1 MIEQFVDAID
11 GLSALSSVR
20 TGPYLAVYRGLL
32 TDGGDGQIVQLRTPA
47 DDISDPDETLSDTL
61 QLRARRWG
69 QAAAHPNVVD
79 LVDAG
84 ATPRPWLLVA
94 DQPRTFAAARP
105 EMTVREACAVVG
117 DAAEALRNAALYNS
131 SHGDLA
137 PWNVAVTPDGT
148 AAVDDWG
155 VTRAVATHADG
166 EHVTGYTAPEQLTD
180 RTATAEATDVY
191 GLGALA
197 YFALTGRPPRDADRA
212 AIRDG
217 DPTPPSEVHDAL
229 PPAVDAPVLRALDDD
244 PSVRHEGAYAFAR
257 AFEEAVAAVEDV
269 DVFPSRERG
278 PTGTVRDLPGV
289 DTVTADA
296 LRAAGF
302 AAVDQVATA
311 SESDLAS
318 VPGVDETMAERAKAV
333 AERDGTDSADGSE
346 MSDDPAAF
354 DVSEGGD
361 GIDEVLGDEPD
372 GAGASANDPNA
383 GGRTGADEP
392 GGDDERPSAAVLEQR
407 AEGNVTAEQLTD
419 SASNTPLFEHLEPGE
434 QPHYYF
440 HNVNKGLKIERP
452 DAEESETPYNVGYSH
467 AGDRHLLVTDR
478 RVLFVGGNEQ
488 GTDDVV
494 SLPYEELVDWEA
506 NQGWTKERLTV
517 EHVDGR
523 RLSFYGVGQASH
535 IDAAG
540 DYVRRQIDRPP
551 ANEEPEDAN
560 APSDGDPVVDSASG
574 DTPGSDDL
582 TAVSGVSGEPAER
595 LRNAGYE
602 SVADL
607 ERASQSDLAEVVGNA
622 LGARITAALGAREGE
637 SVGPVTPDDG
647 GTEPPTPSDAITGSG
662 EPEWDRTGEDSR
674 SPAEIAA
681 AATGNLSASHLT
693 DNETSTPLA
702 DHLGPGE
709 QPHYYFHNVNK
720 GLRFTH
726 PDWAEKKTPYN
737 VAYSHSGGRH
747 LLVTDR
753 RVLFVGGD
761 ESGTDTVVSF
771 PYSDLVGVDA
781 NQGWTKGRLT
791 VEHRDGRSVAFFD
804 VSGQANH
811 VEDAGEYV
819 VERIERAEAVE
830 TDADSDANEDEE
842 ASGDPLGA
850 TADGTTDDGAAD
862 DDGGERDK
870 PDGDGRD
877 IETEPDHTGAESDHS
892 GAERDESDG
901 VESGGGDEPE
911 PDESGPAGSEGGTD
925 EGTTLAYCPSCGADL
940 GQFDQRPNFCPSCGT
955 DLSAY

>member
-478 RVLFVGGNEQ
+478 RVLFVGG
-488 GTDDVV
+488 
-494 SLPYEELVDWEA
+494 
-506 NQGWTKERLTV
+506 
-517 EHVDGR
+517 
-523 RLSFYGVGQASH
+523 
-535 IDAAG
+535 
-540 DYVRRQIDRPP
+540 
-551 ANEEPEDAN
+551 
-560 APSDGDPVVDSASG
+560 
-574 DTPGSDDL
+574 
-582 TAVSGVSGEPAER
+582 
-595 LRNAGYE
+595 
-602 SVADL
+602 
-607 ERASQSDLAEVVGNA
+607 
-622 LGARITAALGAREGE
+622 
-637 SVGPVTPDDG
+637 
-647 GTEPPTPSDAITGSG
+647 
-662 EPEWDRTGEDSR
+662 
-674 SPAEIAA
+674 
-681 AATGNLSASHLT
+681 
-693 DNETSTPLA
+693 
-702 DHLGPGE
+702 
-709 QPHYYFHNVNK
+709 
-720 GLRFTH
+720 
-726 PDWAEKKTPYN
+726 
-737 VAYSHSGGRH
+737 
-747 LLVTDR
+747 
-753 RVLFVGGD
+753 D